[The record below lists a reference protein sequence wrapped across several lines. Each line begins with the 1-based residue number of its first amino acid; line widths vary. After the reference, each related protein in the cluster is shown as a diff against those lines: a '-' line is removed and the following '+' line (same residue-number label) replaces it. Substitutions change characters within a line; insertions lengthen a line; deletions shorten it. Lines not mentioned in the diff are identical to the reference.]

1 MPPGRLSRAAGRLP
15 RPSGVTAELSSDAE
29 EYLSY
34 LAVEKGRAP
43 ASLRGYRSDLAAYE
57 EFLAGRRV
65 SLREVTP
72 SLIEDY
78 MAFLAATGKKAT
90 SNARALA
97 AMRGLHRFIEDE
109 RGGQPDPTAQ
119 VAGPRRPSP
128 VPKALSEEQI
138 ESLLGAVTGTDP
150 VSLRDRAILELMY
163 ASGLRISELCG
174 LSRFDLD
181 LSAGLVRVFGKG
193 SKERIVPFGRPANEA
208 LTAWL
213 EVGRPALSPERW
225 QRRSDEEAVFISRR
239 GRRLNR
245 QGAWVVVH
253 RAAEKAGLEAV
264 VTPHVLRHSCATHL
278 LEHGADI
285 RVVQEL
291 LGHAAITTTQ
301 VYTRVS
307 GDLLRRAFEE
317 AHPRARRAPSSTTA
331 TGK

>member
-1 MPPGRLSRAAGRLP
+1 VA
-15 RPSGVTAELSSDAE
+15 AELSGDAE

-43 ASLRGYRSDLAAYE
+43 ASLRSYRSDLQAYE
-57 EFLAGRRV
+57 TFLRGRHL
-65 SLREVTP
+65 SLREVSP
-72 SLIEDY
+72 SVVEDY
-78 MAFLAATGKKAT
+78 MAFLAASGRKAT

-97 AMRGLHRFIEDE
+97 ALRGLHRFLEDE
-109 RGGQPDPTAQ
+109 RGGQPDPTSQ

-128 VPKALSEEQI
+128 VPKALSEDQV
-138 ESLLGAVTGTDP
+138 ESLLAAVPGIDP
-150 VSLRDRAILELMY
+150 VSFRDRAILELMY

-174 LSRFDLD
+174 LSRHDLD
-181 LSAGLVRVFGKG
+181 LEAGLVRVLGKG
-193 SKERIVPFGRPANEA
+193 SKERIVPFGRPAAEA

-213 EVGRPALSPERW
+213 ETGRPALSPPAW

-239 GRRLNR
+239 GRRLGR
-245 QGAWVVVH
+245 QAAWVVVR
-253 RAAEKAGLEAV
+253 RAAERAGLESV

-301 VYTRVS
+301 VYTKVS
-307 GDLLRRAFEE
+307 GDLLRRAFEQ
-317 AHPRARRAPSSTTA
+317 AHPRARHRPSSKPA